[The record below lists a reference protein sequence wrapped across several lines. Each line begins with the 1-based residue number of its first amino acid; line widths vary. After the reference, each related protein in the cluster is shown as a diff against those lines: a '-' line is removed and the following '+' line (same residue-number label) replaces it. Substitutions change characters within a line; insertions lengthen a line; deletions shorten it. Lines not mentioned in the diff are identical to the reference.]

1 VFSFWFWL
9 RATFQ
14 AVFVM
19 EVEER
24 GRRRIVG
31 FAGLY
36 GMKIGRSLWL
46 SLAVFDPK
54 DRRQGYGKQTI
65 GLLLES
71 FKTQGVARAFWS
83 RFHGKI
89 FRPYISSETLALGF
103 LRDTRI
109 ACFSKRAKVRRLY
122 PHCH

>member
-36 GMKIGRSLWL
+36 GMEMGRSLWL
-46 SLAVFDPK
+46 SLAVLI
-54 DRRQGYGKQTI
+54 Q
-65 GLLLES
+65 
-71 FKTQGVARAFWS
+71 KTGDKGMGNKRLAFFWSPLKHRAWREAFQS

-89 FRPYISSETLALGF
+89 FRPYISSETLVLRF

-109 ACFSKRAKVRRLY
+109 ACFSRRARMRRFY
-122 PHCH
+122 SHCH